1 MSSWG
6 QLLLDPVAGQA
17 ALLTLKV
24 LGIATGLFVLLGI
37 PLGAWL
43 GRSRSRLSQAVEFL
57 VSLPLIFPP
66 IATGFILLLLLGRR
80 GPLGRLLAEGL
91 GLEIIFSFWA
101 LVLAAFITG
110 LPLMVKPIQ
119 AAFREEIQRLVELAQ
134 VLGRGRWRI
143 FLRVVLPN
151 IRRSVTAGLFLAVLR
166 SLGEVGVSLMLGGNI
181 VGRTNTVSLE
191 IYNAVF
197 SGEYVRA
204 AWLTALLS
212 VASLGAVLLLRRL
225 TQEKAYPSR

>member
-1 MSSWG
+1 MSGWG
-6 QLLLDPVAGQA
+6 DILLDPVAMGA
-17 ALLTLKV
+17 MLLTLKV
-24 LGIATGLFVLLGI
+24 LALAIVIFVLLGI

-43 GRSRSRLSQAVEFL
+43 GRSSSRLSQAVEFL

-80 GPLGRLLAEGL
+80 GPLGQLLAEG

-101 LVLAAFITG
+101 LVVAAVITG

-119 AAFREEIQRLVELAQ
+119 AAFREEIQNLVELAQ
-134 VLGRGRWRI
+134 VLGRGKWQI

-151 IRRSVTAGLFLAVLR
+151 IRRSVTAGLFLAILR

-197 SGEYVRA
+197 TGEYARA
-204 AWLTALLS
+204 AVLTALLS
-212 VASLGAVLLLRRL
+212 IISLGAVLLLRRL
-225 TQEKAYPSR
+225 TDQRV

>member
-1 MSSWG
+1 VSDWG
-6 QLLLDPVAGQA
+6 QLLLDPVSGRAV
-17 ALLTLKV
+17 LLTLKA

-43 GRSRSRLSQAVEFL
+43 GRRSSRLSQAVEFL
-57 VSLPLIFPP
+57 VSLPLVFPP
-66 IATGFILLLLLGRR
+66 IATGFILLMLLGRR
-80 GPLGRLLAEGL
+80 GPLGQVLAEGL
-91 GLEIIFSFWA
+91 GLEVIFSFWA
-101 LVLAAFITG
+101 LVVAAFITG

-134 VLGRGRWRI
+134 VLGRSRRQI
-143 FLRVVLPN
+143 FLQVVLPN
-151 IRRSVTAGLFLAVLR
+151 IRRSVTAGLFLAILR

-197 SGEYVRA
+197 TGEYARA
-204 AWLTALLS
+204 ASLTVLLS
-212 VASLGAVLLLRRL
+212 IISLGAVLLLRRL
-225 TQEKAYPSR
+225 AYEKV

>member
-1 MSSWG
+1 MNYWE
-6 QLLLDPVAGQA
+6 QFLLDPVSGGA

-24 LGIATGLFVLLGI
+24 LGIAIGLFVFLGI

-43 GRSRSRLSQAVEFL
+43 GRRPTRFSQAVEFL
-57 VSLPLIFPP
+57 VSLPLVFPP
-66 IATGFILLLLLGRR
+66 IATGFILLLLLGRH
-80 GPLGRLLAEGL
+80 GPIGRLLADGL
-91 GLEIIFSFWA
+91 GLQVIFSFWA

-134 VLGRGRWRI
+134 VLGRSRRQI
-143 FLRVVLPN
+143 FLQVVLPN
-151 IRRSVTAGLFLAVLR
+151 IRRSVAAGLFLAILR

-197 SGEYVRA
+197 TGEYGRA
-204 AWLTALLS
+204 TVLTALLS
-212 VASLGAVLLLRRL
+212 VISLGAVLLLRRL
-225 TQEKAYPSR
+225 TSEKT

>member
-1 MSSWG
+1 MSQLS
-6 QLLLDPVAGQA
+6 QLLLDPVSGRAVI
-17 ALLTLKV
+17 LTLKA
-24 LGIATGLFVLLGI
+24 LGIATALFVLLGI

-43 GRSRSRLSQAVEFL
+43 GRRSSRLSQAVEFV
-57 VSLPLIFPP
+57 VSLPLVFPP
-66 IATGFILLLLLGRR
+66 IATGFILLLLLGRH
-80 GPLGRLLAEGL
+80 GPLGRLLAGGL

-119 AAFREEIQRLVELAQ
+119 AAFRQEIQRLVELAL
-134 VLGRGRWRI
+134 VLGKTRRQI
-143 FLRVVLPN
+143 FFLVVLPN

-197 SGEYVRA
+197 TGEYARA
-204 AWLTALLS
+204 GVLTALLGLI
-212 VASLGAVLLLRRL
+212 SLGAVLLLRRL
-225 TQEKAYPSR
+225 TRESG

>member
-1 MSSWG
+1 MNQWG
-6 QLLLDPVAGQA
+6 PLLLDPVCWQA

-24 LGIATGLFVLLGI
+24 LGFAIGLFVLVGI

-43 GRSRSRLSQAVEFL
+43 GRSSSRLSQAVEFL
-57 VSLPLIFPP
+57 VSLPLVFPP

-80 GPLGRLLAEGL
+80 GPLGQLLADGL

-101 LVLAAFITG
+101 LVVAAFITG

-134 VLGRGRWRI
+134 VLGRTRRQI

-151 IRRSVTAGLFLAVLR
+151 IRRSVTAGLFLAILR
-166 SLGEVGVSLMLGGNI
+166 SLGEVGVSLLLGGNI
-181 VGRTNTVSLE
+181 IGRTNTVSLE

-197 SGEYVRA
+197 TGEYARA
-204 AWLTALLS
+204 AVLTVLLS
-212 VASLGAVLLLRRL
+212 IISLGAVLLLRRL
-225 TQEKAYPSR
+225 TQEKL